1 MFEVYFSKAIGSIRM
16 SLFPADYERLRE
28 LILHLSQRC
37 RDWERFDSAML
48 DRLLFQADFQ
58 HFLRHG
64 FPITGQA
71 YRRGILSP
79 APRSIR
85 RVLRDM
91 INAGSLE
98 IVEVQHPDG
107 LHARRFP
114 RALREPDLRIFD
126 GREIAL
132 VESVIRFYRGT
143 WDPDT
148 GEDMLILPWEAA
160 KPREEIPYQLALL
173 GNLSK
178 SAAASG
184 RYGQAGLY
192 GTARQVLPKDMRKLA
207 RHSLILAS

>member
-1 MFEVYFSKAIGSIRM
+1 M

-28 LILHLSQRC
+28 LILHVSQRC

-58 HFLRHG
+58 HFLRYG

-79 APRSIR
+79 APRSMR
-85 RVLRDM
+85 PVLRDM
-91 INAGSLE
+91 IAAGSLE

-107 LHARRFP
+107 LHARCLP
-114 RALREPDLRIFD
+114 RALREPNLRIFD

-132 VESVIRFYRGT
+132 VETVILFYRRT

-160 KPREEIPYQLALL
+160 RPREEIPYQLALL
-173 GNLSK
+173 GSLSNS
-178 SAAASG
+178 SAGSD
-184 RYGQAGLY
+184 RYGQTGLH
-192 GTARQVLPKDMRKLA
+192 GTARPVLSHDMRKLA
-207 RHSLILAS
+207 QHSLILAS